1 MSGEA
6 LFRARAELAVPATVT
21 TEMLRDLLEA
31 IAGELMVDLLEEAD
45 NPGTMAS
52 SRVSSAPRTNSG

>member
-6 LFRARAELAVPATVT
+6 LFRARLELGVPTTVT

-31 IAGELMVDLLEEAD
+31 IAGELMVDLMLED
-45 NPGTMAS
+45 SN
-52 SRVSSAPRTNSG
+52 SSATGEIAGRHSGR